1 MRHHDCRPSALCH
14 TLSPHEEAVLLP
26 HVEIPIVPI
35 SSAMDSSPNQ
45 VRQVFCGFCTLHHL
59 HSEGEK
65 SFVHESGAPST
76 SARDEKSPSR
86 AGAGEARWGGR
97 PQRALGRGLPVVMQ
111 FESCGRAD
119 AAEYSYHS
127 PQLCVMASIRFPA
140 PAAGAVVAQ
149 IMFLHGHRL
158 TREALHRRQTELR
171 GSRDALAGDAE
182 VNAAGPL
189 PSALRRC
196 RRGVDVRR
204 HADGA
209 RGGATRT
216 LLHTVSTAGKQTE
229 LSLGVRLGH
238 PESREL
244 PWSRA
249 PTIEL

>member
-14 TLSPHEEAVLLP
+14 TLSRMKGVGDGGVPEAKEQRAVLLH
-26 HVEIPIVPI
+26 HVEISIVPI
-35 SSAMDSSPNQ
+35 SSAMD
-45 VRQVFCGFCTLHHL
+45 
-59 HSEGEK
+59 
-65 SFVHESGAPST
+65 
-76 SARDEKSPSR
+76 
-86 AGAGEARWGGR
+86 GR
-97 PQRALGRGLPVVMQ
+97 PHQRALGRGLHVVMQ

-127 PQLCVMASIRFPA
+127 PQLCVIASIRFPA

-182 VNAAGPL
+182 VVAEVSRWWQRNAAGPL